1 MRCIPLYWTTK
12 DHHQIVEIHAELKR
26 LSGLMH
32 DAGYVADTNFVLQV
46 EEKVSHLCHHSEK
59 LAIAF
64 ELIDIVPSTPLG
76 IVKNLNLRVC
86 RDCQTSAKFIS
97 KIVGRGIMVRD
108 AKHFHHIENG
118 ICSCMG
124 YW

>member
-1 MRCIPLYWTTK
+1 MTK

-26 LSGLMH
+26 LSGLTH
-32 DAGYVADTNFVLQV
+32 DAGYVADTNFVLQE

-59 LAIAF
+59 LTIAF
-64 ELIDIVPSTPLG
+64 EFINTVPGTPLC
-76 IVKNLNLRVC
+76 IVKNLNLRFVMI
-86 RDCQTSAKFIS
+86 AKLLQSSS
-97 KIVGRGIMVRD
+97 KIVGRAIMVRD
-108 AKHFHHIENG
+108 ANHFHHIENG